1 MAEDVEGHWDT
12 EPAPNDGEA
21 ECEERKIKTNWRKLL
36 VEVRTFQANFSRK
49 DFLKALIFGL
59 LASGW
64 DTFSDF
70 NFAADDHST
79 TIQLIN
85 PNNTIHH
92 ALNLDGD
99 MIGRVTYFIISLPS
113 ILTVTTWI
121 LNVDFLCGLKIG
133 KKNGMITT
141 WRVIIGTI
149 IKLALC
155 FYGFPKLVQWT
166 GFPGPQSTDIFKVIA
181 VMSAALVI
189 GVKIL
194 ALFVHGR
201 EMKKLSL
208 KATLA
213 ESSYESAI
221 QLIFVALISLWA
233 KHITLTGGMLMA
245 SSLVMIGKAAAEG
258 YLTFGAK
265 NLLDG
270 VSLWQHVALLAK
282 YVPVFLFTAL
292 FRIGSFTALMARQ
305 WTTALQAQGFVGL
318 SCLLAPLVIIKI
330 CGHICKKPGNGAKRY
345 MEDLTL
351 GDFITSF
358 VSEMSTIS
366 NWGARGRE
374 KSRRLQLTASAAF
387 LIFYILMLSPIIIL
401 KEPPATGGISD
412 FDIIYQPNP
421 KTLQAVGI
429 TSIFFGVV
437 AFVLQI
443 KMLRSHS

>member
-21 ECEERKIKTNWRKLL
+21 ECEERKIRTNWRKLL

-70 NFAADDHST
+70 NFAADDHSN

-85 PNNTIHH
+85 PNNTIHQ

-121 LNVDFLCGLKIG
+121 LSVDFLCGLKIG

-166 GFPGPQSTDIFKVIA
+166 GFPGPESTDIFKVIA
-181 VMSAALVI
+181 VVSAALVI
-189 GVKIL
+189 GVKVL
-194 ALFVHGR
+194 ALFVHGP
-201 EMKKLSL
+201 EMKELSL

-233 KHITLTGGMLMA
+233 KEISNSGFMSMA
-245 SSLVMIGKAAAEG
+245 SSLVMIGKSAAEG
-258 YLTFGAK
+258 HLTFGPK

-270 VSLWQHVALLAK
+270 VSLWQHVTLRAK

-292 FRIGSFTALMARQ
+292 FRIGSLTVITAWR
-305 WTTALQAQGFVGL
+305 WFVALAVL
-318 SCLLAPLVIIKI
+318 SAMIFDFLAPLVSIKN
-330 CGHICKKPGNGAKRY
+330 CGHICREPK
-345 MEDLTL
+345 MEQSATWKTSHLGTL
-351 GDFITSF
+351 SPALSLRCPPSPTGEDEEGRSQGDFSWELPSTSC
-358 VSEMSTIS
+358 SSTP
-366 NWGARGRE
+366 
-374 KSRRLQLTASAAF
+374 AS
-387 LIFYILMLSPIIIL
+387 
-401 KEPPATGGISD
+401 PP
-412 FDIIYQPNP
+412 
-421 KTLQAVGI
+421 
-429 TSIFFGVV
+429 TSG
-437 AFVLQI
+437 Q
-443 KMLRSHS
+443 